1 MNGLK
6 IRITTKNTLARKR
19 RKGKITR
26 RKMFL
31 YGYLYYLYLSI
42 LDLVHTYFG
51 YVFVTIARF
60 HFHHVLSISISK
72 RLTIKCVLLGMG
84 RMDMAW
90 QLIFLFYHLN
100 NYWVWRHGA
109 GSKRYRRRSSY
120 RIDILIL
127 IIWDRYDLYEFQ
139 FSSSTSDQQ
148 RQKHG
153 ETVGYHQR
161 WSIWR
166 WLLKIHTGCPWL
178 DIEEMTIYIIKL
190 LFSVYRK
197 VLLNVILV
205 QNCISIFTK
214 IHSWTKCQIYLVF
227 ALLSK

>member
-1 MNGLK
+1 
-6 IRITTKNTLARKR
+6 
-19 RKGKITR
+19 
-26 RKMFL
+26 
-31 YGYLYYLYLSI
+31 
-42 LDLVHTYFG
+42 
-51 YVFVTIARF
+51 
-60 HFHHVLSISISK
+60 
-72 RLTIKCVLLGMG
+72 
-84 RMDMAW
+84 MDMAW

-178 DIEEMTIYIIKL
+178 DIEEMTSSNARCIFFFIYIYYQVVVQCLSEGFIECNSCTKL
-190 LFSVYRK
+190 YFNFHKNTQLTKMSNIFGVRIYYSLS
-197 VLLNVILV
+197 LLKFLTFNSAQYNLYDFIP
-205 QNCISIFTK
+205 
-214 IHSWTKCQIYLVF
+214 IHV
-227 ALLSK
+227 LSK